1 MVKTVVCFGDSNT
14 HGYDAMTNGRFAA
27 EERWPGRLQT
37 LLGEGYRVIEEG
49 LSGRTAVFRDPLFE
63 GLCGLD
69 YLYPCLMSHE
79 PVDSLLV
86 MLGTNDV
93 KLRFSATAANIARG
107 MERLLTKAL
116 RTPEAFRG
124 GKPDIL
130 LIAPPPIG
138 IEYERTMVY
147 GEMGAGCH
155 EKTDLLRGFYRELA
169 ERLSIRYLDAG
180 SIPGLRMSP
189 PDYMHLNAE
198 GHRLLAE
205 ALAKMFP

>member
-1 MVKTVVCFGDSNT
+1 MKTVVCFGDSNT
-14 HGYDAMTNGRFAA
+14 HGYDAMTNGRFSAA
-27 EERWPGRLQT
+27 ERWPGRLQS
-37 LLGEGYRVIEEG
+37 LLGAGFRVMEEG

-93 KLRFSATAANIARG
+93 KLRFSATAANIAKG

-138 IEYERTMVY
+138 IEYERTTVY

-155 EKTDLLRGFYRELA
+155 EKTEALRELYRELA
-169 ERLSIRYLDAG
+169 ERLSIRYLDAA